1 MRLKLLSIAFVT
13 TCLLLMVP
21 AYADPAGDVTG
32 TPIGTAQGEQ
42 DSVRIAS
49 TQDADNQG
57 MQTPDDTGQGLG
69 PASDSDSAPDPDLD
83 PVLPPSHPVDE
94 APGTVDGNQ
103 AAVSKTETKT
113 ETVKIDK
120 KDMHRLYNPNS
131 GEHFYTA
138 DLAERD
144 NLIKLGWKY
153 EGIGWMAPA
162 ESDHPVFRL
171 YNPNAGDHHY
181 TLDIKERDHLRSVGW
196 IFEGIGW
203 YSALASEG
211 KSVLRQYNPNAVAG
225 AHNFTVD
232 VSENQTLVRAGWR
245 AEGIGWY
252 ALVSDT
258 KTVQTSTDTV
268 IEEAPYLTATFTT
281 ARGETPETVVSY
293 GKKNETY
300 LFLPSY
306 ASLESIYLSARTA
319 QNKAC
324 TLMLAGKG
332 AYVTVD
338 PRSPMNLLSLGVSRD
353 INGTLKLS
361 FKTSMSKTVFPL
373 VVMQSANVSTIYINS
388 NSIDTQGRNFIEASK
403 DHSAKAN
410 VVVRML
416 DQQGGVIYDKDSFGS
431 DKKKLSTIKG
441 RGNST
446 WNYGVKKPYQIS
458 LSTKA
463 DLMGDSA
470 PAKKWIL
477 LANSGDATLIH
488 SSIAFDLA
496 AELGLAAVNVR
507 PVDLYYD
514 GEYRGSY
521 VLAEKVEINPGRVDI
536 ANLEKE
542 IEKSNE
548 GVDLETL
555 PKAKA
560 TNKYGN
566 EFQYIEGVKDPSDI
580 TGGYLLELDVAYY
593 ASEAC
598 WFKAYWPG
606 HYREV
611 HFVVKSPEFASKNAI
626 QYISEAVQEAL
637 NNIEANT
644 FAEGAALANG
654 EFAFDLDS
662 FAKMYL
668 LEEFLKNLDTY
679 VSSTYFYLDS
689 GSKVIYSGPVW
700 DFDASMGTRSDVPD
714 SQQGTYWGYYF
725 IEYSSYDEML
735 TSKLRERI
743 RSLYE
748 GGFSSLVRDV
758 LLGGANAV
766 GPNGKLLSI
775 SGYVKRIAASQ
786 RMNEVAFGITSL
798 PHEVT
803 PFKTWD
809 KNIEY
814 LRNWLT
820 YRSEWFDDNL
830 DWLTGSTFS
839 PMGRETR
846 VYDGFDYG
854 YVFDYQ
860 YYLEKNPDLVAA
872 GIKTPQEALKHF
884 VTFGMYESSRIGTT
898 ARNFN
903 VKAYMD
909 KNPELKKS
917 LGTDM
922 AAYYRHYCTKGF
934 KEGLVCW

>member
-13 TCLLLMVP
+13 TCLLFMVP
-21 AYADPAGDVTG
+21 AYADSADDVTG
-32 TPIGTAQGEQ
+32 TPIGTAQGER

-49 TQDADNQG
+49 AQDADNQG
-57 MQTPDDTGQGLG
+57 MQTSGDTGQGLG
-69 PASDSDSAPDPDLD
+69 PASNSDSASDPDLD

-138 DLAERD
+138 DLAERN
-144 NLIKLGWKY
+144 NLIRLGWKY
-153 EGIGWMAPA
+153 EGIGWMAPV
-162 ESDHPVFRL
+162 ESDYPVFRL

-181 TLDIKERDHLRSVGW
+181 TLDVKERDHLRSVGW

-232 VSENQTLVRAGWR
+232 ASENQMLVRAGWR
-245 AEGIGWY
+245 AEGVGWY

-258 KTVQTSTDTV
+258 KNVQTSTDTV

-319 QNKAC
+319 QDRAC

-353 INGTLKLS
+353 ANGTLKLS
-361 FKTSMSKTVFPL
+361 FKTSLSKTVFPL
-373 VVMQSANVSTIYINS
+373 IVMQSANVSTIYINS
-388 NSIDTQGRNFIEASK
+388 NDIDAQGRDFIESSK

-416 DQQGGVIYDKDSFGS
+416 DQQGGVIYDEDSFGS

-446 WNYGVKKPYQIS
+446 WANGIKKPYQIS
-458 LSTKA
+458 LSKKT
-463 DLMGDSA
+463 DLIGTDA
-470 PAKKWIL
+470 AAKKWIL
-477 LANSGDATLIH
+477 LANSADASLIH
-488 SSIAFDLA
+488 SSVAFDLA
-496 AELGLAAVNVR
+496 AELGLATVDVR

-521 VLAEKVEINPGRVDI
+521 LLTEKIEIGTGRVDI
-536 ANLEKE
+536 F
-542 IEKSNE
+542 
-548 GVDLETL
+548 DLEEEIDL
-555 PKAKA
+555 ANPGVELDKQPVAKA
-560 TNKYGN
+560 TNVYGN
-566 EFQYIEGVKDPSDI
+566 EYQYVTGVNDPADI
-580 TGGYLLELDVAYY
+580 SGGYLLELDCGYY
-593 ASEAC
+593 ATELC
-598 WFKAYWPG
+598 WFSATWPG
-606 HYREV
+606 AKKKVY
-611 HFVVKSPEFASKNAI
+611 FVLKSPEVTSKNAVAF
-626 QYISEAVQEAL
+626 ISEAVQEAL
-637 NNIEANT
+637 NNFANDKL
-644 FAEGAALANG
+644 ADGAALVDG
-654 EFAFDLDS
+654 TYAFDLDS

-668 LEEFLKNLDTY
+668 LEEFLKNNDAYT
-679 VSSTYFYLDS
+679 SSTYFTLDK

-700 DFDASMGTRSDVPD
+700 DFDAGMGTRTDAND
-714 SQQGTYWGYYF
+714 SMQSSYWGYFLDTYR
-725 IEYSSYDEML
+725 ML
-735 TSKLRERI
+735 ATPSVKKRVQEI
-743 RSLYE
+743 YADS
-748 GGFSSLVRDV
+748 FRDLIANVV
-758 LLGGANAV
+758 LGSAQALG
-766 GPNGKLLSI
+766 PLGKLHSI
-775 SGYVKRIAASQ
+775 TAYASQITASQ
-786 RMNEVAFGITSL
+786 RMNEIPFGVTSFDFQAKPFSTWKL
-798 PHEVT
+798 NVEYFAKWLQCRLQWLDGNIAELGNVT
-803 PFKTWD
+803 
-809 KNIEY
+809 
-814 LRNWLT
+814 
-820 YRSEWFDDNL
+820 
-830 DWLTGSTFS
+830 LTGNTSANRWS
-839 PMGRETR
+839 G
-846 VYDGFDYG
+846 GFDYG
-854 YVFDYQ
+854 LVFDYQ

-872 GIKTPQEALKHF
+872 GIKTPQEALEHF
-884 VTFGMYESSRIGTT
+884 VTFGMHESNRIGTT